1 MAHLNGSM
9 GHCSQVRASQQ
20 MRNNKKQWKL
30 HLTWSFNCHKTRRFI
45 QFSASGFFSPKF
57 SQAAATAATAAVA
70 ALTLANLERLLMEL
84 KQNFTS
90 VAPETFFS
98 WKKLFLIFLHPS
110 FFVFLISRVKKYFAE
125 HENILSLARLLNEVF
140 LWRREICPIEK
151 SPNLKNTS
159 LT

>member
-1 MAHLNGSM
+1 MCLWATVARLELHNRWEIIRSNENCIWLDRLIVS
-9 GHCSQVRASQQ
+9 
-20 MRNNKKQWKL
+20 KQDVSPNFL
-30 HLTWSFNCHKTRRFI
+30 RL
-45 QFSASGFFSPKF
+45 GFFSTKF
-57 SQAAATAATAAVA
+57 SQAAATSTAA

-110 FFVFLISRVKKYFAE
+110 FFVFLISRVKK
-125 HENILSLARLLNEVF
+125 NILLNMKIFWAWQGYWMKFF